1 VFLRKQPRAARENRE
16 ESMTAPTYPNV
27 DVRDGSLAGAR
38 AWFARKGL
46 SRPREGRL
54 LAGVFASFARRYD
67 VNLLVARVVGITAML
82 VLTPLVY
89 VAAWILMP
97 NDDAVSA

>member
-1 VFLRKQPRAARENRE
+1 
-16 ESMTAPTYPNV
+16 MTAPTYPHV
-27 DVRDGSLAGAR
+27 DVRDSSLSGAR

-54 LAGVFASFARRYD
+54 LAGVCASFARRHD
-67 VNLLVARVVGITAML
+67 VNLLVARLCGIAAIL

-89 VAAWILMP
+89 VAAWVLMP
-97 NDDAVSA
+97 NDATVPLASRSS